1 MARRIKTAQE
11 IYSSGLSMKEL
22 RRQYSRRSY
31 EARKKIERLR
41 QKYGEDSAIVQE
53 NLERYKPLSELGDL
67 NRMQLSQQLSQTY
80 DFGGS
85 KTGQLYEDVAAKM
98 KANGF
103 TGVNLNNV
111 GQTLDF
117 LDDIRAK
124 GMASIY
130 GSEGIIEVANRAARQ
145 GLSDEEWKKNLKY
158 WEDENKRIAEENQR
172 RIAEARA
179 RGRKPRRLLKPVR
192 LTLQK
197 RFRDGGSD
205 DYRKRK

>member
-11 IYSSGLSMKEL
+11 IFDSSLSMKEL
-22 RRQYSRRSY
+22 RRQYSWRSY
-31 EARKKIERLR
+31 EARKKFERLR

-53 NLERYKPLSELGDL
+53 NMERYKPLSELGDL
-67 NRMQLSQQLSQTY
+67 NRMQLSQQLSRTY

-85 KTGQLYEDVAAKM
+85 KTGQTYEDVASKM

-117 LDDIRAK
+117 LDDLRAK
-124 GMASIY
+124 KMASIY

>member
-1 MARRIKTAQE
+1 MARHIKTAQD

-22 RRQYSRRSY
+22 RRQYSWRSY
-31 EARKKIERLR
+31 EARKKLERLR

-53 NLERYKPLSELGDL
+53 NMDRYRPLSELGDL
-67 NRMQLSQQLSQTY
+67 NRMQLSQQLSRTY

-85 KTGQLYEDVAAKM
+85 KTGQLYEDVASKM
-98 KANGF
+98 KSNGF

-197 RFRDGGSD
+197 RFRDGGSN